1 MISTKILIP
10 DIKSVP
16 VTWVF
21 EHYCRLDQK
30 LTGQDIKIKSVFNP
44 SERTPSMCIYFKQD
58 KEKYYYKDFS
68 TDNGGDC
75 IDLVQKMLGIDTRL
89 NTMHKLVRD
98 YNEFIL
104 HNNGG
109 YDLQVFKQYNKYKI
123 DRYEVRQWNTL
134 DKGYWGKYG
143 IGSKM
148 LEHYNIKPLS
158 SYSMFKEEDG
168 IYKVLNIEGSNI
180 YGYFKKDDTLVKIYQ
195 PKVQKKKFLKVKD
208 YIQGSEQL
216 FGNDLLVIVSS
227 LKDGMCLKK
236 MYPHIDFLA
245 PDSENTMIK
254 KEYLNI
260 VSGNYKSCY
269 VLFDNDDAGN
279 RATVKYFDQFPY
291 LKSLYLPFSKDISDS
306 VKDHGYQKIKEYLDN
321 YYDNIYHTR

>member
-16 VTWVF
+16 VAWVF

-44 SERTPSMCIYFKQD
+44 SERTPSMCIYFKP
-58 KEKYYYKDFS
+58 EKDRYQYKDFS

-75 IDLVQKMLGIDTRL
+75 VDLVQKILGIDTRL
-89 NTMHKLVRD
+89 NTMHKIVRD
-98 YNEFIL
+98 YNEFVL

-109 YDLQVFKQYNKYKI
+109 YDIQVFKQYNKYKI
-123 DRYEVRQWNTL
+123 DRYELRQWNTL
-134 DKGYWGKYG
+134 DKSYWSKYG
-143 IGSKM
+143 IGSKL
-148 LEHYNIKPLS
+148 LEHYNVKPLS
-158 SYSMFKEEDG
+158 SYTMFKEEDG

-180 YGYFKKDDTLVKIYQ
+180 YGYFKKDGTLVKIYQ

-208 YIQGSEQL
+208 YVQGSEQL
-216 FGNDLLVIVSS
+216 SNSSRLVIVSS

-236 MYPHIDFLA
+236 MYPEIDFLA

-254 KEYLNI
+254 KEYLDD
-260 VSGNYKSCY
+260 VSKNYEKCY
-269 VLFDNDDAGN
+269 ILFDNDEAGN
-279 RATVKYFDQFPY
+279 RATLKYINQFSY
-291 LKSLYLPFSKDISDS
+291 LEPLYLQLSKDISDS
-306 VKDHGYQKIKEYLDN
+306 VMDHSYPEVKSILD
-321 YYDNIYHTR
+321 IQL

>member
-16 VTWVF
+16 ITWVF

-30 LTGQDIKIKSVFNP
+30 LTGQDIKIKSIFNP
-44 SERTPSMCIYFKQD
+44 SERTPSMCIYFRKDKQ
-58 KEKYYYKDFS
+58 KYYYKDFS
-68 TDNGGDC
+68 TDKGGDC
-75 IDLVQKMLGIDTRL
+75 IDLVQQIHGIDTRL
-89 NTMHKLVRD
+89 NTMHKIVRD
-98 YNEFIL
+98 YNDFVL

-109 YDLQVFKQYNKYKI
+109 YDLQVFKQYNKYKV
-123 DRYEVRQWNTL
+123 DRYEIRQWNTL
-134 DKGYWGKYG
+134 DKSYWSKYG

-158 SYSMFKEEDG
+158 TYTMFKEEDG

-180 YGYFKKDDTLVKIYQ
+180 YGYFKKDGTLVKIYQ

-216 FGNDLLVIVSS
+216 SGKDFLVIVSS

-236 MYPHIDFLA
+236 IYPTIDFIA

-254 KEYLNI
+254 KEYLDNI
-260 VSGNYKSCY
+260 KTNYKRCY
-269 VLFDNDDAGN
+269 ILFDNDEAGQK
-279 RATVKYFDQFPY
+279 AMLKYWIQFPY
-291 LKSLYLPFSKDISDS
+291 LELLYLQLSKDISDS
-306 VKDHGYQKIKEYLDN
+306 VMNYSYQKVKDILD
-321 YYDNIYHTR
+321 DQL

>member
-16 VTWVF
+16 IAWVF

-44 SERTPSMCIYFKQD
+44 SERTPSMCIYFKP
-58 KEKYYYKDFS
+58 EKDRYQYKDFS

-75 IDLVQKMLGIDTRL
+75 VDLVQKILGIDSRL
-89 NTMHKLVRD
+89 NTMHKIVRD
-98 YNEFIL
+98 YNEFVL

-109 YDLQVFKQYNKYKI
+109 YDIQVFKQYNKYKI
-123 DRYEVRQWNTL
+123 DRYELRQWNTL
-134 DKGYWGKYG
+134 DKSYWSKYG
-143 IGSKM
+143 IGSRL
-148 LEHYNIKPLS
+148 LEHYNVKPLS
-158 SYSMFKEEDG
+158 TYTMFKEEDG

-180 YGYFKKDDTLVKIYQ
+180 YGYFKKDGTLVKIYQ

-208 YIQGSEQL
+208 YVQGSEQL
-216 FGNDLLVIVSS
+216 SNSSRLVIVSS

-236 MYPHIDFLA
+236 MYPEIDFLA

-254 KEYLNI
+254 KEYLDD
-260 VSGNYKSCY
+260 VSKNYDKCY
-269 VLFDNDDAGN
+269 ILFDNDEAGN
-279 RATVKYFDQFPY
+279 RATLKYINQFSY
-291 LKSLYLPFSKDISDS
+291 LEPLYLQLSKDISDS
-306 VKDHGYQKIKEYLDN
+306 VMDHSYPEVKSILD
-321 YYDNIYHTR
+321 IQL

>member
-16 VTWVF
+16 VAWVF

-44 SERTPSMCIYFKQD
+44 SERTPSMCIYFKP
-58 KEKYYYKDFS
+58 EKDRYQYKDFS

-75 IDLVQKMLGIDTRL
+75 VDLVQKILGIDTRL
-89 NTMHKLVRD
+89 NTMHKIVRD
-98 YNEFIL
+98 YNEFVL

-109 YDLQVFKQYNKYKI
+109 YDIQVFKQYNKYKI
-123 DRYEVRQWNTL
+123 DRYELRQWNTL
-134 DKGYWGKYG
+134 DKSYWSKYG
-143 IGSKM
+143 IGSRL
-148 LEHYNIKPLS
+148 LEHYNVKPLS
-158 SYSMFKEEDG
+158 SYTMFKEEDG

-180 YGYFKKDDTLVKIYQ
+180 YGYFKKDGTLVKIYQ

-208 YIQGSEQL
+208 YVQGSEQL
-216 FGNDLLVIVSS
+216 SNSSRLVIVSS

-236 MYPHIDFLA
+236 MYPEIDFLA

-254 KEYLNI
+254 KEYLDD
-260 VSGNYKSCY
+260 VSKNYEKCY
-269 VLFDNDDAGN
+269 ILFDNDEAGN
-279 RATVKYFDQFPY
+279 RATLKYLDQFTY
-291 LKSLYLPFSKDISDS
+291 LEPLYLQLSKDISDS
-306 VKDHGYQKIKEYLDN
+306 VMDHSYPEVKSILD
-321 YYDNIYHTR
+321 IQL

>member
-16 VTWVF
+16 IAWVF

-44 SERTPSMCIYFKQD
+44 SERTPSMCIYFKP
-58 KEKYYYKDFS
+58 EKDRYQYKDFS

-75 IDLVQKMLGIDTRL
+75 VDLVQKILGIDTRL
-89 NTMHKLVRD
+89 NTMHKIVRD
-98 YNEFIL
+98 YNEFVL

-109 YDLQVFKQYNKYKI
+109 YDIQVFKQYNKYKI
-123 DRYEVRQWNTL
+123 DRYELRQWNTL
-134 DKGYWGKYG
+134 DKSYWSKYG
-143 IGSKM
+143 IGSRL
-148 LEHYNIKPLS
+148 LEHYNVKPLS
-158 SYSMFKEEDG
+158 TYTMFKEEDG

-180 YGYFKKDDTLVKIYQ
+180 YGYFKKDGTLVKIYQ

-208 YIQGSEQL
+208 YVQGSEQL
-216 FGNDLLVIVSS
+216 SNSSKLVIVSS

-236 MYPHIDFLA
+236 MYPEIDFLA

-254 KEYLNI
+254 KEYLDD
-260 VSGNYKSCY
+260 VSKNYEKCY
-269 VLFDNDDAGN
+269 ILFDNDEAGN
-279 RATVKYFDQFPY
+279 RATLKYINQFSY
-291 LKSLYLPFSKDISDS
+291 LEPLYLQLSKDISDS
-306 VKDHGYQKIKEYLDN
+306 VMDHSYPEVKSILD
-321 YYDNIYHTR
+321 IQL

>member
-16 VTWVF
+16 IAWVF

-44 SERTPSMCIYFKQD
+44 SERTPSMCIYFKP
-58 KEKYYYKDFS
+58 EKDRYQYKDFS

-75 IDLVQKMLGIDTRL
+75 VDLVQKMLGIDTRL
-89 NTMHKLVRD
+89 NTMHKIVRD
-98 YNEFIL
+98 YNEFVL

-109 YDLQVFKQYNKYKI
+109 YDIQVFKQYNKYKI
-123 DRYEVRQWNTL
+123 DRYELRQWNTL
-134 DKGYWGKYG
+134 DKSYWSKYG
-143 IGSKM
+143 IGSRL
-148 LEHYNIKPLS
+148 LEHYNVKPLS
-158 SYSMFKEEDG
+158 TYTMFKEEDG

-180 YGYFKKDDTLVKIYQ
+180 YGYFKKDGTLVKIYQ

-208 YIQGSEQL
+208 YVQGSEQL
-216 FGNDLLVIVSS
+216 SNSSRLVIVSS

-236 MYPHIDFLA
+236 MYPEIDFLA

-254 KEYLNI
+254 KEYLDD
-260 VSGNYKSCY
+260 VSKNYEKCY
-269 VLFDNDDAGN
+269 ILFDNDEAGN
-279 RATVKYFDQFPY
+279 RATLKYINQFSY
-291 LKSLYLPFSKDISDS
+291 LEPLYLQLSKDISDS
-306 VKDHGYQKIKEYLDN
+306 VMDHSYPEVKSILD
-321 YYDNIYHTR
+321 IQL

>member
-16 VTWVF
+16 IAWVF

-44 SERTPSMCIYFKQD
+44 SERTPSMCIYFKP
-58 KEKYYYKDFS
+58 EKDRYQYKDFS

-75 IDLVQKMLGIDTRL
+75 VDLVQKMLGIDTRL
-89 NTMHKLVRD
+89 NAMHKIVRD
-98 YNEFIL
+98 YNEFVL

-109 YDLQVFKQYNKYKI
+109 YDIQVFKQYNKYKI
-123 DRYEVRQWNTL
+123 DRYELRQWNTL
-134 DKGYWGKYG
+134 DKSYWSKYG
-143 IGSKM
+143 IGSRL
-148 LEHYNIKPLS
+148 LEHYNVKPLS
-158 SYSMFKEEDG
+158 TYTMFKEEDG

-180 YGYFKKDDTLVKIYQ
+180 YGYFKKDGTLVKIYQ

-208 YIQGSEQL
+208 YVQGSEQL
-216 FGNDLLVIVSS
+216 SNSSKLVIVSS

-236 MYPHIDFLA
+236 MYPEIDFLA

-254 KEYLNI
+254 KEYLDD
-260 VSGNYKSCY
+260 VSKNYEKCY
-269 VLFDNDDAGN
+269 ILFDNDEAGN
-279 RATVKYFDQFPY
+279 RATLKYINQFSY
-291 LKSLYLPFSKDISDS
+291 LEPLYLQLSKDISDS
-306 VKDHGYQKIKEYLDN
+306 VMDHSYPEVKSILD
-321 YYDNIYHTR
+321 IQL

>member
-16 VTWVF
+16 IAWVF

-44 SERTPSMCIYFKQD
+44 SERTPSMCIYFKPD
-58 KEKYYYKDFS
+58 KDKYYYKDFS

-75 IDLVQKMLGIDTRL
+75 VDLVQKILGIDTRL
-89 NTMHKLVRD
+89 NTMHKIVRD
-98 YNEFIL
+98 YNEFVL

-109 YDLQVFKQYNKYKI
+109 YDIQVFKQYNKYKI

-134 DKGYWGKYG
+134 DKSYWSKYG
-143 IGSKM
+143 IGSRL
-148 LEHYNIKPLS
+148 LEHYNVKPLS
-158 SYSMFKEEDG
+158 TYTMFKEDDG

-180 YGYFKKDDTLVKIYQ
+180 YGYFKKDGTLVKIYQ

-208 YIQGSEQL
+208 YVQGSEQL
-216 FGNDLLVIVSS
+216 SNSSKLIIVSS

-236 MYPHIDFLA
+236 MYPEIDFLA

-254 KEYLNI
+254 KEYLDDI
-260 VSGNYKSCY
+260 SKNYQKCY
-269 VLFDNDDAGN
+269 ILFDNDEAGN
-279 RATVKYFDQFPY
+279 RATLKYLDQFTY
-291 LKSLYLPFSKDISDS
+291 LEALYLQLSKDISDS
-306 VKDHGYQKIKEYLDN
+306 VMDHSYPEVKSILD
-321 YYDNIYHTR
+321 IQL

>member
-21 EHYCRLDQK
+21 EHYCKLDQK

-44 SERTPSMCIYFKQD
+44 SERTPSMCIYFKQ
-58 KEKYYYKDFS
+58 EKNRYQYKDFS

-98 YNEFIL
+98 YNEFVL

-134 DKGYWGKYG
+134 DKSYWGKYG
-143 IGSKM
+143 IGSRM

-158 SYSMFKEEDG
+158 SYTMFKEEDG

-180 YGYFKKDDTLVKIYQ
+180 YGYFKKDSTLVKIYQ

-216 FGNDLLVIVSS
+216 SGNNSLVIVSS

-236 MYPHIDFLA
+236 MYPNIDFLA

-254 KEYLNI
+254 KEYLDSI
-260 VSGNYKSCY
+260 SGNYKNC
-269 VLFDNDDAGN
+269 VILFDNDAAGN
-279 RATVKYFDQFPY
+279 IATIKYCSQFNY

-306 VKDHGYQKIKEYLDN
+306 VKDHGYQKIKEYLEN
-321 YYDNIYHTR
+321 NYDNIYYFW

>member
-16 VTWVF
+16 VAWVF

-44 SERTPSMCIYFKQD
+44 SERTPSMCIYFKPD
-58 KEKYYYKDFS
+58 KDKYYYKDFS

-75 IDLVQKMLGIDTRL
+75 VDLVQKILGIDTRL
-89 NTMHKLVRD
+89 NTMHKIVRD
-98 YNEFIL
+98 YNEFVL

-109 YDLQVFKQYNKYKI
+109 YDIQVFKQYNKYKI

-134 DKGYWGKYG
+134 DKSYWSKYG
-143 IGSKM
+143 IGSRL
-148 LEHYNIKPLS
+148 LEHYNVKPLS
-158 SYSMFKEEDG
+158 TYTMFKEDDG

-180 YGYFKKDDTLVKIYQ
+180 YGYFKKDGTLVKIYQ

-208 YIQGSEQL
+208 YVQGSEQL
-216 FGNDLLVIVSS
+216 SNSSKLIIVSS

-236 MYPHIDFLA
+236 MYPEIYFLA

-254 KEYLNI
+254 KEYLDDI
-260 VSGNYKSCY
+260 SKNYQKCY
-269 VLFDNDDAGN
+269 ILFDNDEAGN
-279 RATVKYFDQFPY
+279 RATLKYLDQFTY
-291 LKSLYLPFSKDISDS
+291 LEPLYLQLSKDISDS
-306 VKDHGYQKIKEYLDN
+306 VMDHSYPEVKSILD
-321 YYDNIYHTR
+321 IQL

>member
-16 VTWVF
+16 VAWVF

-44 SERTPSMCIYFKQD
+44 SERTPSMCIYFKP
-58 KEKYYYKDFS
+58 EKDRYQYKDFS

-75 IDLVQKMLGIDTRL
+75 VDLVQKILGIDTRL
-89 NTMHKLVRD
+89 NTMHKIVRD
-98 YNEFIL
+98 YNEFVL

-109 YDLQVFKQYNKYKI
+109 YDIQVFKQYNKYKI
-123 DRYEVRQWNTL
+123 DRYELRQWNTL
-134 DKGYWGKYG
+134 DKSYWSKYG
-143 IGSKM
+143 IGSK
-148 LEHYNIKPLS
+148 LLAHYNVKPLS
-158 SYSMFKEEDG
+158 SYTMFKEEDG

-180 YGYFKKDDTLVKIYQ
+180 YGYFKKDGTLVKIYQ

-208 YIQGSEQL
+208 YVQGSEQL
-216 FGNDLLVIVSS
+216 SNSSRLVIVSS

-236 MYPHIDFLA
+236 MYPEIDFLA

-254 KEYLNI
+254 KEYLDD
-260 VSGNYKSCY
+260 VSKNYEKCY
-269 VLFDNDDAGN
+269 ILFDNDEAGN
-279 RATVKYFDQFPY
+279 RATLKYINQFSY
-291 LKSLYLPFSKDISDS
+291 LEPLYLQLSKDISDS
-306 VKDHGYQKIKEYLDN
+306 VMDHSYPEVKSILD
-321 YYDNIYHTR
+321 IQL

>member
-16 VTWVF
+16 VAWVF

-44 SERTPSMCIYFKQD
+44 SERTPSMCIYFKPD
-58 KEKYYYKDFS
+58 KDKYYYKDFS

-75 IDLVQKMLGIDTRL
+75 VDLVQKILGIDTRL
-89 NTMHKLVRD
+89 NTMHKIVRD
-98 YNEFIL
+98 YNEFVL

-109 YDLQVFKQYNKYKI
+109 YDIQVFKQYNKYKI

-134 DKGYWGKYG
+134 DKSYWSKYG
-143 IGSKM
+143 IGSRL
-148 LEHYNIKPLS
+148 LEHYNVKPLS
-158 SYSMFKEEDG
+158 TYTMFKEDDG

-180 YGYFKKDDTLVKIYQ
+180 YGYFKKDGTLVKIYQ

-208 YIQGSEQL
+208 YVQGSEQL
-216 FGNDLLVIVSS
+216 SNSSKLVIVSS

-236 MYPHIDFLA
+236 MYPEIDFLA

-254 KEYLNI
+254 KEYLDDI
-260 VSGNYKSCY
+260 SKSYEKCY
-269 VLFDNDDAGN
+269 ILFDNDEAGN
-279 RATVKYFDQFPY
+279 RATLKYLDQFRY
-291 LKSLYLPFSKDISDS
+291 LEPLYLQLSKDISDS
-306 VKDHGYQKIKEYLDN
+306 VMDHSYPEVKSILD
-321 YYDNIYHTR
+321 IQL

>member
-16 VTWVF
+16 ITWVF

-30 LTGQDIKIKSVFNP
+30 LTGQDIKIKSIFNP
-44 SERTPSMCIYFKQD
+44 SERTPSMCIYFRKDKQ
-58 KEKYYYKDFS
+58 KYYYKDFS
-68 TDNGGDC
+68 TDKGGDC
-75 IDLVQKMLGIDTRL
+75 IDLVQQIHGINTRL
-89 NTMHKLVRD
+89 DTMHKIVRD
-98 YNEFIL
+98 YNEFVL

-109 YDLQVFKQYNKYKI
+109 YNLQVFKQYNKYKV

-134 DKGYWGKYG
+134 DKSYWSKYG

-158 SYSMFKEEDG
+158 TYTMFKEEDG

-180 YGYFKKDDTLVKIYQ
+180 YGYFKKDGTLVKIYQ

-216 FGNDLLVIVSS
+216 SGKDFLVVVSS

-236 MYPHIDFLA
+236 IYPTIDFIA

-254 KEYLNI
+254 KEYLDNI
-260 VSGNYKSCY
+260 KTNYKRCY
-269 VLFDNDDAGN
+269 ILFDNDEAGQK
-279 RATVKYFDQFPY
+279 AMLKYWTQFPY
-291 LKSLYLPFSKDISDS
+291 LEPLYLQLSKDISDS
-306 VKDHGYQKIKEYLDN
+306 VMNYSYQKVKDILD
-321 YYDNIYHTR
+321 DQL

>member
-21 EHYCRLDQK
+21 EHYCKLDQK

-44 SERTPSMCIYFKQD
+44 SERTPSMCIYFKP
-58 KEKYYYKDFS
+58 EKDRYQYKDFS

-75 IDLVQKMLGIDTRL
+75 VDLVQKMLGIDTRL
-89 NTMHKLVRD
+89 NTMHKIVRD
-98 YNEFIL
+98 YNEFVL

-109 YDLQVFKQYNKYKI
+109 YDIQVFKQYNKYKI
-123 DRYEVRQWNTL
+123 DRYELRQWNTL
-134 DKGYWGKYG
+134 DKSYWSKYG
-143 IGSKM
+143 IGSRL
-148 LEHYNIKPLS
+148 LEHYNVKPLS
-158 SYSMFKEEDG
+158 TYTMFKEEDG

-180 YGYFKKDDTLVKIYQ
+180 YGYFKKDGTLVKIYQ

-208 YIQGSEQL
+208 YVQGSEQL
-216 FGNDLLVIVSS
+216 SNSSKLVIVSS

-236 MYPHIDFLA
+236 MYPEIDFLA

-254 KEYLNI
+254 KEYLDD
-260 VSGNYKSCY
+260 VSKNYEKCY
-269 VLFDNDDAGN
+269 ILFDNDEAGN
-279 RATVKYFDQFPY
+279 RATLKYINQFSY
-291 LKSLYLPFSKDISDS
+291 LEPLYLQLSKDISDS
-306 VKDHGYQKIKEYLDN
+306 VMDHSYPEVKSILD
-321 YYDNIYHTR
+321 IQL

>member
-16 VTWVF
+16 IAWVF

-44 SERTPSMCIYFKQD
+44 SERTPSMCIYFKP
-58 KEKYYYKDFS
+58 EKDRYQYKDFS

-75 IDLVQKMLGIDTRL
+75 VDLVQKMLGIDTRL
-89 NTMHKLVRD
+89 NTMHKIVRD
-98 YNEFIL
+98 YNEFVL

-109 YDLQVFKQYNKYKI
+109 YDIQVFKQYNKYKI
-123 DRYEVRQWNTL
+123 DRYELRQWNTL
-134 DKGYWGKYG
+134 DKSYWSKYG
-143 IGSKM
+143 IGSRL
-148 LEHYNIKPLS
+148 LEHYNVKPLS
-158 SYSMFKEEDG
+158 TYAMFKEEDG

-180 YGYFKKDDTLVKIYQ
+180 YGYFKKDGTLVKIYQ

-208 YIQGSEQL
+208 YVQGSEQL
-216 FGNDLLVIVSS
+216 SNSSKLVIVSS

-236 MYPHIDFLA
+236 MYPEIDFLA

-254 KEYLNI
+254 KEYLDD
-260 VSGNYKSCY
+260 VSKNYKKCY
-269 VLFDNDDAGN
+269 ILFDNDEAGN
-279 RATVKYFDQFPY
+279 RATLKYINQFSY
-291 LKSLYLPFSKDISDS
+291 LEPLYLQLSKDISDS
-306 VKDHGYQKIKEYLDN
+306 VMDHSYPEVKSILD
-321 YYDNIYHTR
+321 IQL

>member
-16 VTWVF
+16 IAWVF

-30 LTGQDIKIKSVFNP
+30 LTGQDIKIKSLFNP
-44 SERTPSMCIYFKQD
+44 SERTPSMCIYFKKD
-58 KEKYYYKDFS
+58 KDKYYYKDFS

-75 IDLVQKMLGIDTRL
+75 IDLVQKIFDIDTRL
-89 NTMHKLVRD
+89 NTMHKIVGD
-98 YNEFIL
+98 YNEFVL

-123 DRYEVRQWNTL
+123 DRYEIRQWNTL
-134 DKGYWGKYG
+134 DKSYWSKYG
-143 IGSKM
+143 IGSRM
-148 LEHYNIKPLS
+148 LEHYNVKPLS
-158 SYSMFKEEDG
+158 SYTMFKEDDG

-180 YGYFKKDDTLVKIYQ
+180 YGYFKKDGTLIKIYQ

-208 YIQGSEQL
+208 YVQGSEQL
-216 FGNDLLVIVSS
+216 SGTESLVIVSS

-236 MYPHIDFLA
+236 MYPSIDFLA

-254 KEYLNI
+254 KEYLDT
-260 VSGNYKSCY
+260 VSSNYKNCY
-269 VLFDNDDAGN
+269 ILFDNDEAGN
-279 RATVKYFDQFPY
+279 RATVKYCNQFTY
-291 LKSLYLPFSKDISDS
+291 LKPLYLQFSKDISDS
-306 VKDHGYQKIKEYLDN
+306 VMDNGYQEIKEYLDN
-321 YYDNIYHTR
+321 KL

>member
-16 VTWVF
+16 IAWVF

-44 SERTPSMCIYFKQD
+44 SERTPSMCIYFKP
-58 KEKYYYKDFS
+58 EKDRYQYKDFS

-75 IDLVQKMLGIDTRL
+75 VDLVQKMLGIDTRL
-89 NTMHKLVRD
+89 NTMHKIVRD
-98 YNEFIL
+98 YNEFVL

-109 YDLQVFKQYNKYKI
+109 YDIQVFKQYNKYKI
-123 DRYEVRQWNTL
+123 DRYELRQWNTL
-134 DKGYWGKYG
+134 DKSYWSKYG
-143 IGSKM
+143 IGSRL
-148 LEHYNIKPLS
+148 LEHYNVKPLS
-158 SYSMFKEEDG
+158 TYTMFKEEDG

-180 YGYFKKDDTLVKIYQ
+180 YGYFKKDGTLVKIYQ

-208 YIQGSEQL
+208 YVQGSEQL
-216 FGNDLLVIVSS
+216 SNSSKLVIVSS

-236 MYPHIDFLA
+236 MYPEIDFLA

-254 KEYLNI
+254 KEYLDD
-260 VSGNYKSCY
+260 VSKNYEKCY
-269 VLFDNDDAGN
+269 ILFDNDEAGN
-279 RATVKYFDQFPY
+279 RATLKYINQFSY
-291 LKSLYLPFSKDISDS
+291 LEPLYLQLSKDISDS
-306 VKDHGYQKIKEYLDN
+306 VMDHSYSEVKSILD
-321 YYDNIYHTR
+321 IQL

>member
-16 VTWVF
+16 IAWVF

-44 SERTPSMCIYFKQD
+44 SERTPSMCIYFKP
-58 KEKYYYKDFS
+58 EKDRYQYKDFS

-75 IDLVQKMLGIDTRL
+75 VDLVQKMLGIDTRL
-89 NTMHKLVRD
+89 NTMHKIVRD
-98 YNEFIL
+98 YNEFVL

-109 YDLQVFKQYNKYKI
+109 YDIQVFKQYNKYKI
-123 DRYEVRQWNTL
+123 DRYELRQWNTL
-134 DKGYWGKYG
+134 DKSYWSKYG
-143 IGSKM
+143 IGSRL
-148 LEHYNIKPLS
+148 LEHYNVKPLS
-158 SYSMFKEEDG
+158 TYTMFKEEDG

-180 YGYFKKDDTLVKIYQ
+180 YGYFKKDGTLVKIYQ

-208 YIQGSEQL
+208 YVQGSEQL
-216 FGNDLLVIVSS
+216 SNSSKLVIVSS

-236 MYPHIDFLA
+236 MYPEIDFLA

-254 KEYLNI
+254 KEYLDD
-260 VSGNYKSCY
+260 VSKNYEKCY
-269 VLFDNDDAGN
+269 ILFDNDEAGN
-279 RATVKYFDQFPY
+279 RATLKYINQFSY
-291 LKSLYLPFSKDISDS
+291 LEPLYLQLSKDISDS
-306 VKDHGYQKIKEYLDN
+306 VMDHSYPEVKSILD
-321 YYDNIYHTR
+321 IQL

>member
-16 VTWVF
+16 IAWVF

-44 SERTPSMCIYFKQD
+44 SERTPSMCIYFKP
-58 KEKYYYKDFS
+58 EKDRYQYKDFS

-75 IDLVQKMLGIDTRL
+75 VDLVQKMLGIDTRL
-89 NTMHKLVRD
+89 NTMHKIVRD
-98 YNEFIL
+98 YNEFVL

-109 YDLQVFKQYNKYKI
+109 YDIQVFKQYNKYKI
-123 DRYEVRQWNTL
+123 DRYELRQWNTL
-134 DKGYWGKYG
+134 DKSYWSKYG
-143 IGSKM
+143 IGSRL
-148 LEHYNIKPLS
+148 LEHYNVKPLS
-158 SYSMFKEEDG
+158 TYTMFKEEDG

-180 YGYFKKDDTLVKIYQ
+180 YGYFKKDSTLVKIYQ

-208 YIQGSEQL
+208 YVQGSEQL
-216 FGNDLLVIVSS
+216 SNSSKLVIVSS

-236 MYPHIDFLA
+236 MYPEIDFLA

-254 KEYLNI
+254 KEYLDD
-260 VSGNYKSCY
+260 VSKNYEKCY
-269 VLFDNDDAGN
+269 ILFDNDEAGN
-279 RATVKYFDQFPY
+279 RATLKYINQFSY
-291 LKSLYLPFSKDISDS
+291 LEPLYLQLSKDISDS
-306 VKDHGYQKIKEYLDN
+306 VMDHSYPEVKSILD
-321 YYDNIYHTR
+321 IQL

>member
-16 VTWVF
+16 VAWVF

-44 SERTPSMCIYFKQD
+44 SERTPSMCIYFKP
-58 KEKYYYKDFS
+58 EKDRYQYKDFS

-75 IDLVQKMLGIDTRL
+75 VDLVQKILGIDTRL
-89 NTMHKLVRD
+89 NTMHKIVRD
-98 YNEFIL
+98 YNEFVL

-109 YDLQVFKQYNKYKI
+109 YDIQVFKQYNKYKI
-123 DRYEVRQWNTL
+123 DRYELRQWNTL
-134 DKGYWGKYG
+134 DKSYWSKYG
-143 IGSKM
+143 IGSKL
-148 LEHYNIKPLS
+148 LEHYNVKPLS
-158 SYSMFKEEDG
+158 SYTMFKEEDG

-180 YGYFKKDDTLVKIYQ
+180 YGYFKKDGTLVKIYQ

-208 YIQGSEQL
+208 YVQGSEQL
-216 FGNDLLVIVSS
+216 SNSSRLVIVSS

-236 MYPHIDFLA
+236 MYPEIDFLA

-254 KEYLNI
+254 KEYLDD
-260 VSGNYKSCY
+260 VSKNYD
-269 VLFDNDDAGN
+269 F
-279 RATVKYFDQFPY
+279 F
-291 LKSLYLPFSKDISDS
+291 I
-306 VKDHGYQKIKEYLDN
+306 
-321 YYDNIYHTR
+321 